1 MNSIYKTTLCVIAA
15 VSFNLHANALASPS
29 PSTSISV
36 QQHAE
41 YQAVDRTMQALM
53 QAFEQGS
60 QTQALQVVL
69 PDAIVL
75 GYSNKQQKVVSEQA
89 LEWAKGFEPAADEAD
104 RHRQYQI
111 LDITDTGAVVKVTL
125 DYPLWLGVDY
135 LAMSKVDGRWRVVS
149 KSWSG
154 TRKDSK

>member
-1 MNSIYKTTLCVIAA
+1 MNTIFKTTLCVIAA
-15 VSFNLHANALASPS
+15 VSLSLHAKALAGAS
-29 PSTSISV
+29 PSTSI

-41 YQAVDRTMQALM
+41 YQALDRTMQALM

-69 PDAIVL
+69 PDSIVL
-75 GYSNKQQKVVSEQA
+75 GYSKKQKKVVSEQA
-89 LEWAKGFEPAADEAD
+89 LEWAKGFEPAADEAE

>member
-1 MNSIYKTTLCVIAA
+1 MNTIYKTTLCLIGAGFI
-15 VSFNLHANALASPS
+15 SLHANALVGAS
-29 PSTSISV
+29 PSTSV
-36 QQHAE
+36 QQHVE
-41 YQAVDRTMQALM
+41 YQAIDRTMQALM

-89 LEWAKGFEPAADEAD
+89 LEWSKGFQVAEDEAD

-154 TRKDSK
+154 IRKDSK